1 MNATQHAE
9 ALDGKDQSQRQQ
21 KFVELLAKIDQ

>member
-1 MNATQHAE
+1 MTQQAE

-21 KFVELLAKIDQ
+21 KFVELLARVEK

>member
-1 MNATQHAE
+1 MTQNAE

-21 KFVELLAKIDQ
+21 KFVELLAKIQ